1 MNIPGQSSCPITEDL
16 LQVGSKTESR
26 LLNRRSVIK
35 GLGAG
40 AFLMMSGC
48 APVTRTPSLAY
59 ARAYSRRPWAAPRI
73 SMDAVIRVI
82 VGHRP
87 YRANGFRVEREDYD
101 DKIVIHNY
109 GHGGGGLSLGWGSSA
124 LALHEVAGRVPG
136 EVAVVG
142 SGIMGLCTARLLQD
156 AGWSVTTYTRNVYRH
171 TTSNVAAGE
180 WGPFSTHDQHK
191 VDKAFLAR
199 LDWAARV
206 SHHAYTN
213 LTGTKYGIRW
223 METYDLYDAP
233 PSEPVHESFDD
244 LFTYKGDLA
253 PGEHPFGKRYARRMV
268 TMQIDPGTLLR
279 QLTADFQLA
288 GGRFVIRNFADRTD
302 VLSLRESVIFNCAGL
317 GAAALFDDPN
327 LLPAK
332 GQLVFLPPDPAIDY
346 MTFGGG
352 DGGDH
357 GFLHMFPRRD
367 VLVLGGI
374 FKLGDNS
381 RNVEASETERIV
393 REHSKLFES
402 FG

>member
-1 MNIPGQSSCPITEDL
+1 MTNEGFLS
-16 LQVGSKTESR
+16 
-26 LLNRRSVIK
+26 RRSVIHA
-35 GLGAG
+35 LGAG
-40 AFLMMSGC
+40 AMLATFGC
-48 APVTRTPSLAY
+48 APATRALKPDY
-59 ARAYSRRPWAAPRI
+59 ARAYSRKPWAAPHV

-87 YRANGFRVEREDYD
+87 YRANGFRVERELYD
-101 DKIVIHNY
+101 DKVVIHNY

-124 LALHEVAGRVPG
+124 LAVREAADRVPG

-156 AGWSVTTYTRNVYRH
+156 AGWSVTIYTRDVYRH

-180 WGPFSTHDQHK
+180 WGPFSTHDDRK
-191 VDKAFLAR
+191 VDTAFLSR

-213 LTGTKYGIRW
+213 LTGTQYGIRW

-233 PSEPVHESFDD
+233 LGEPVHGSFDD
-244 LFTYKGDLA
+244 LFTYKGDLV

-288 GGRFVIRNFADRTD
+288 GGRVVIRNFANRSDM
-302 VLSLRESVIFNCAGL
+302 LALRQTVIFNCTGL

-332 GQLVFLPPDPAIDY
+332 GQLIYLPPDPGIDY

-352 DGGDH
+352 AGGEH

-374 FKLGDNS
+374 FKLGDSS
-381 RNVEASETERIV
+381 RNVDASETERIV
-393 REHSKLFES
+393 QEHRKLFES